1 MQNSI
6 LLVFMLVVL
15 LFFLKSMQYV
25 GNEPITLYTHL
36 PQRPV
41 YASVLDLSST
51 SVYRGYAILII
62 MLCHVTGSWNF
73 VGFTPLGGI
82 GVAMFLFLSG
92 YGLNESWKKKV
103 LRVIFPYVLFRMIW
117 LMIDGSILAVSYTHL
132 RAHET

>member
-82 GVAMFLFLSG
+82 GVAMFLFYL
-92 YGLNESWKKKV
+92 V
-103 LRVIFPYVLFRMIW
+103 MD
-117 LMIDGSILAVSYTHL
+117 LMNHG
-132 RAHET
+132 RKMG